1 MFAGGVYKENL
12 NIMTTAFRFSERC
25 AGLLAVNLPLKAALA
40 FSRQSLFC
48 EEAAATMREISLD
61 RLRTLVVISD
71 LGSFAEAARQLNLAP
86 PTISLHVA
94 ELEAR
99 VGAPLLNR
107 TRGQVRP
114 TAIGETLLAR
124 ARRLLADAD
133 LALDEVRRQVQGLSG
148 RVRLGASTGA
158 IAHLLPQ
165 ALAALRVEHP
175 GIDVQVQ
182 VLTSQA
188 SLARLREGTLDVA
201 LVALPQVAVK
211 GLAVTPWRRDPI
223 LAYVPA
229 DWQPPAKIAPAWLAQ
244 RALILNDSTTQLS
257 RVTNEWFAA
266 AGLHP
271 EPRIE
276 LNYNDAIKKLVG
288 AGYGA
293 TLLPQEGEAAEL
305 DQRIAHRP
313 LRPGLWRQ
321 LGIACREGQVER
333 ATAFVLQALE
343 RLRQ

>member
-1 MFAGGVYKENL
+1 M
-12 NIMTTAFRFSERC
+12 
-25 AGLLAVNLPLKAALA
+25 
-40 FSRQSLFC
+40 
-48 EEAAATMREISLD
+48 
-61 RLRTLVVISD
+61 
-71 LGSFAEAARQLNLAP
+71 
-86 PTISLHVA
+86 
-94 ELEAR
+94 
-99 VGAPLLNR
+99 
-107 TRGQVRP
+107 
-114 TAIGETLLAR
+114 
-124 ARRLLADAD
+124 
-133 LALDEVRRQVQGLSG
+133 
-148 RVRLGASTGA
+148 
-158 IAHLLPQ
+158 
-165 ALAALRVEHP
+165 EHP

-201 LVALPQVAVK
+201 VVALPQVAVK

-223 LAYVPA
+223 LAYVPT
-229 DWQPPAKIAPAWLAQ
+229 DWQPPAKVTPAWLAQ
-244 RALILNDSTTQLS
+244 RALILNDSSTQLS

>member
-1 MFAGGVYKENL
+1 
-12 NIMTTAFRFSERC
+12 
-25 AGLLAVNLPLKAALA
+25 
-40 FSRQSLFC
+40 
-48 EEAAATMREISLD
+48 MREISLD
-61 RLRTLVVISD
+61 RLRTLVVIAD
-71 LGSFAEAARQLNLAP
+71 CASFAQAARQLNLAP

-99 VGAPLLNR
+99 IGAPLLTR

-114 TAIGETLLAR
+114 TTIGATLLAR

-133 LALDEVRRQVQGLSG
+133 QALDEVRRQVEGLTG

-165 ALAALRVEHP
+165 ALETLRVDHP

-188 SLARLREGTLDVA
+188 SLARLREGTLDIG
-201 LVALPQVAVK
+201 LVALPQVAGK
-211 GLAVTPWRRDPI
+211 GLRITPWRRDPI
-223 LAYVPA
+223 MAYVPA
-229 DWQPPAKIAPAWLAQ
+229 DWQPPARVTPAWLAG

-257 RVTNEWFAA
+257 RVTSEWFAT
-266 AGLHP
+266 AGLYP
-271 EPRIE
+271 EARIE
-276 LNYNDAIKKLVG
+276 LNYNDPIKSLVA

-293 TLLPQEGEAAEL
+293 TLLPQEGEVR
-305 DQRIAHRP
+305 QPQGRIAQRP

-321 LGIACREGQVER
+321 LGIACREGEVER
-333 ATAFVLQALE
+333 ATAHVLEALG

>member
-1 MFAGGVYKENL
+1 
-12 NIMTTAFRFSERC
+12 
-25 AGLLAVNLPLKAALA
+25 
-40 FSRQSLFC
+40 
-48 EEAAATMREISLD
+48 MRELSLD
-61 RLRTLVVISD
+61 RLRTLVAIAD
-71 LGSFAEAARQLNLAP
+71 LGSFAQAARQLNLAP

-94 ELEAR
+94 ELESR
-99 VGAPLLNR
+99 VGATLLTRNR
-107 TRGQVRP
+107 QQVRP

-133 LALDEVRRQVQGLSG
+133 LALDEVRSQVEGRSG

-165 ALAALRVEHP
+165 ALEQLRLTHP

-188 SLARLREGTLDVA
+188 SLAHLREGVLDIA
-201 LVALPQVAVK
+201 LVALPQVAGK
-211 GLAVTPWRRDPI
+211 GIALTPWRRDPI

-229 DWQPPAKIAPAWLAQ
+229 DWQPPARITPAWLGQ
-244 RALILNDSTTQLS
+244 RALILNDSSTQLS
-257 RVTNEWFAA
+257 RVTGEWFAA
-266 AGLHP
+266 AGLFP

-276 LNYNDAIKKLVG
+276 LNYNDAIKSLVG

-293 TLLPQEGEAAEL
+293 TLLPQEGEAAQL
-305 DQRIAHRP
+305 DRRIVRRP

-321 LGIACREGQVER
+321 LGIACREGPIEQ
-333 ATAFVLQALE
+333 ATARVLEALQGV
-343 RLRQ
+343 RQ